1 MNGVEHRETGSVFLR
16 FGKVIVAGT
25 IRATGSHALRL
36 GLLVGAAWAFP
47 LSGVHAETL
56 YGALGKAY
64 TANPTLNMQR
74 ASLRAT
80 NEGVPQALS
89 GYRPTITGLANAG
102 VQSSNF
108 QIPAGVTA
116 AGGGEAAWSTLYP
129 RGLTLQINQN
139 IFTGGRTMNSV
150 RQAEAAVQA
159 GREQLRFQEQSILYD
174 GAQAYMNVLQD
185 TAVLSLQ
192 RNNVEVLEEQ
202 LRQTRDRFN
211 VGEVTRTDVAQAEA
225 ALATGHAQE
234 AAAAAT
240 LKSSIATY
248 RQIIGDDPRQLAP
261 GQPVEK
267 FLPRNVD
274 AAVKVA
280 LGAHPAI
287 IAGLHSVDAQEFQVK
302 ILEAQLLPQ
311 LGVTGSVSRT
321 YDNSYRNDL
330 RTSASVVA
338 QLNVPIYEGGLVY
351 SQVRQ
356 AKEQVG
362 QARIQ
367 VDVTR
372 EQVRQQVIASW
383 AALDSAKQQIAA
395 SQSAVEA
402 NEIALAGVREEAKV
416 GQRTTLDVLNAQQT
430 LLSSRVQL
438 VRAQRDRIVASYNVL
453 GSIGRL
459 SVTTLGVRVTK
470 YDAKKHYE
478 QVRDKWGGLQTPDG
492 R

>member
-1 MNGVEHRETGSVFLR
+1 MFLR

-36 GLLVGAAWAFP
+36 GLLLGAAWAFP
-47 LSGVHAETL
+47 LSGAHAETL

-64 TANPTLNMQR
+64 TANPTLNVQR

-80 NEGVPQALS
+80 DEGVPQALS
-89 GYRPTITGLANAG
+89 GYRPTVTGSANAG
-102 VQSSNF
+102 VRSSIYQF
-108 QIPAGVTA
+108 PYQRGTGQ
-116 AGGGEAAWSTLYP
+116 GGGEEAWSTLYP

-150 RQAEAAVQA
+150 RQAEASVQS

-174 GAQAYMNVLQD
+174 GAQAYMNVLAD

-211 VGEVTRTDVAQAEA
+211 VGEVTRTDVAQSEA

-234 AAAAAT
+234 AAAAAQ
-240 LKSSIATY
+240 LKTSIATY

-267 FLPRNVD
+267 FLPGTGD
-274 AAVKVA
+274 SAVKVA

-287 IAGLHSVDAQEFQVK
+287 LAGLHNVDAQEFQVK
-302 ILEAQLLPQ
+302 VLESQLLPQ

-321 YDNSYRNDL
+321 YDSNYRQDL
-330 RTSASVVA
+330 STSASIVA

-362 QARIQ
+362 QARMQ

-383 AALDSAKQQIAA
+383 AALDAAKQQIAA
-395 SQSAVEA
+395 SQSAVQA

-459 SVTTLGVRVTK
+459 SVTTLGVKVTK
-470 YDAKKHYE
+470 YNAKKHYE